1 MYEYDEHLKSC
12 NTCTAAGKKL
22 DLQCFHCVYLT
33 TAMRP
38 LAKLWQHF
46 QGSGQDESLLIFFK
60 HAEIFVVIFSSYC
73 TLGLLPFIAL
83 SLYFFLHTVLLLKSY

>member
-33 TAMRP
+33 MAIRP

-46 QGSGQDESLLIFFK
+46 QGSGQDESLLIFFLSMLR
-60 HAEIFVVIFSSYC
+60 FLLSSSLPIAPLDYYH
-73 TLGLLPFIAL
+73 LLHCLFI
-83 SLYFFLHTVLLLKSY
+83 SFFILCSC